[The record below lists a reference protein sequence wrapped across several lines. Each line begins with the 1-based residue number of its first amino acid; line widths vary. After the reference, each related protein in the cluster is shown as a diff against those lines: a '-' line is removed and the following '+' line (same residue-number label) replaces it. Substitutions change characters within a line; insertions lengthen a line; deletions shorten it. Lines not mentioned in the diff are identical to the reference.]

1 MPGLDQK
8 NTKRARIR
16 RHPDRK
22 KEEEEELMEGKK
34 YIKNVTKFLNEIY
47 CLPNC
52 VTGICA

>member
-34 YIKNVTKFLNEIY
+34 YIKNVTKFLNKIY